1 MRSWQ
6 LRYLGLMFVMILLAG
21 GMLACDIGGGGA
33 PSKPT
38 IIITAPTSG
47 TEFQVGE
54 KVSILSS
61 ASDAKGITR
70 VELYVDGVLY
80 RTDPSPVPGG
90 TKELT
95 MFQEWIAEDPGT
107 HTISVIAVNVDG
119 AESDP
124 WAATIRVAGDAVSP
138 SSSPTTEIGPPPTTE
153 AGPPPTT
160 EPGPPPAVTP
170 TVEPPPPTATVPA
183 PTPTPTVNPNAP
195 VIKYFRANGQSG
207 TYNANPGESVLL
219 TWEWEGVVTEGRLD
233 PGNVPLVCPDM
244 PCSRV
249 ETPSA
254 TTTYTLRAINAG
266 ITTKAT
272 VTVKIG

>member
-6 LRYLGLMFVMILLAG
+6 LRYLGLMFVMLLLAG

-38 IIITAPTSG
+38 IIITSPTSG
-47 TEFQVGE
+47 TEFQAGE

-61 ASDAKGITR
+61 ASDAKGVMR

-80 RTDPSPVPGG
+80 RTDPSPTPGG

-95 MFQEWIAEDPGT
+95 MYQEWIAEDPGT
-107 HTISVIAVNVDG
+107 HTLSVIAVNVDG
-119 AESDP
+119 LESDP
-124 WAATIRVAGDAVSP
+124 WAVTVRVAGDAASP
-138 SSSPTTEIGPPPTTE
+138 SSSPTTEV
-153 AGPPPTT
+153 GPPPTT

-183 PTPTPTVNPNAP
+183 PTPTATLNPNAP
-195 VIKYFRANGQSG
+195 VIKYFRANGQNE
-207 TYNANPGESVLL
+207 TYNAILNESVILS
-219 TWEWEGVVTEGRLD
+219 WEWERVQAGYLD
-233 PGNVPLVCPDM
+233 PGNVALVCPAM
-244 PCSRV
+244 PCTFIV
-249 ETPSA
+249 KPPA
-254 TTTYTLRAINAG
+254 TTTYTLRAINSG
-266 ITTKAT
+266 ITTKAS

>member
-1 MRSWQ
+1 MRSSR
-6 LRYLGLMFVMILLAG
+6 LRYLGLLFVVLLLAG
-21 GMLACDIGGGGA
+21 GMLACDIGGGGT

-54 KVSILSS
+54 KVNVLSS

-107 HTISVIAVNVDG
+107 RTLSVIAVNVDG
-119 AESDP
+119 LESPP
-124 WAATIRVAGDAVSP
+124 WAVTVRVAGDAASP
-138 SSSPTTEIGPPPTTE
+138 SSSPTTEVGPL
-153 AGPPPTT
+153 PTT
-160 EPGPPPAVTP
+160 EPGEPPTVTP

-195 VIKYFRANGQSG
+195 LIKYFRANGEDE
-207 TYNANPGESVLL
+207 TYIAAPGESVIL
-219 TWEWEGVVTEGRLD
+219 TWDWERVDAGYLD
-233 PGNVPLVCPDM
+233 PGNLALACPTM
-244 PCSRV
+244 PCTRV
-249 ETPSA
+249 VVPQG
-254 TTTYTLRAINAG
+254 TTTYTIRAINSTA
-266 ITTKAT
+266 TTTAS
-272 VTVKIG
+272 VTVKIE